1 MTTRD
6 TFAADALTEA
16 VIAVLQNSRG
26 MPIGH
31 IQARLTG
38 AFANVEQT
46 QLRRVLRAQSDVFQP
61 VDRAGSQ
68 WRLNPLRARKDPT
81 PTSGPR
87 VFQDVTPPLRNWQH
101 EALTA
106 WAENGHQ
113 GIIQAITGAGKS
125 LVGIVAIRDAAAAGL
140 RTLVLVPTT
149 PLIGQWEQSLRSNL
163 PGIQVATQGGGSGAA
178 WLRNSADVVIST
190 VHTAA
195 NQMLDDDS
203 ASQMLLVADEAHHYA
218 AATFRP
224 VLRSPFT
231 RKLGLTATLQR
242 SDGADT
248 TFLQPMLGPIV
259 FELGYARALKDKVVA
274 PFDVQ
279 LIGVPLNAN
288 EAAQYAAMTG
298 ELDKLASQL
307 RVYLPETAESDG
319 LTGAIRSLAGRGGAG
334 ADLAKRYIK
343 TLDSSRDLLDVSPGK
358 IMALENL
365 APAIKLASGTIVFTQ
380 TVALARAAALCL
392 NGQGIRT
399 ATLTA
404 EHSHDERAQTLA
416 RFAHQQI
423 DAVIAPQL
431 LDEGIDVPEANL
443 GIVLSASRTRRQMVQ
458 RMGRVIRP
466 KQDGSG
472 AKFCILFSQGTRED
486 PKEGAHDNF
495 LDEVLPLARRTL
507 TASSK
512 F

>member
-1 MTTRD
+1 MSELSVEENG
-6 TFAADALTEA
+6 LTEA
-16 VIAVLQNSRG
+16 IAEILAKSRG
-26 MPIGH
+26 MPVEH
-31 IQARLTG
+31 IQAHLARRGLSTSVLELSRLLRIHDNLFRSTDSRG
-38 AFANVEQT
+38 T
-46 QLRRVLRAQSDVFQP
+46 QWALQP
-61 VDRAGSQ
+61 SSIREPAP
-68 WRLNPLRARKDPT
+68 RHNT
-81 PTSGPR
+81 PR
-87 VFQDVTPPLRNWQH
+87 QFLDKTPSLRNWQN
-101 EALTA
+101 EALGA

-125 LVGIVAIRDAAAAGL
+125 LVGIVAVRDAAAAGL
-140 RTLVLVPTT
+140 RTLLLVPTT
-149 PLIGQWEQSLRSNL
+149 PLIGQWEQSLRANL
-163 PGIQVATQGGGSGAA
+163 PGIQIATQGGGSGAA
-178 WLRNSADVVIST
+178 WLRNTADVVIST

-195 NQMLDDDS
+195 NQMLDDDT

-224 VLRSPFT
+224 VLRSPFA

-242 SDGADT
+242 ADGADT

-288 EAAQYAAMTG
+288 EAAQYEAMTG
-298 ELDKLASQL
+298 ELDRLAKQL
-307 RVYLPETAESDG
+307 LHYLPDTTGQAG
-319 LTGAIRSLAGRGGAG
+319 LTGAIRSLAARGGAG
-334 ADLAKRYIK
+334 AELAKRYVK

-358 IMALENL
+358 ITALENL
-365 APAIKLASGTIVFTQ
+365 APAIRLASGTIVFTQ
-380 TVALARAAALCL
+380 TVALARAAAQCL

-466 KQDGSG
+466 KKQGG
-472 AKFCILFSQGTRED
+472 VAKFAILYSQGTRED
-486 PKEGAHDNF
+486 PREGAHDSF
-495 LDEVLPLARRTL
+495 LDEVLPLANTVL
-507 TASSK
+507 D
-512 F
+512 